1 MKKSIKIFIIF
12 IKNFIKIFTLFLT
25 VWAVVENFYTFRIR
39 REKVGI
45 GFRAVHIGDVH
56 GRLKS
61 PRAKK
66 ILPAVR
72 KCKPDIIFLTGDI
85 VSRTERDFTGLTG
98 FLGSLSSVAPV
109 YAVFGNHEQDLPE
122 DKIKEL
128 VKIYKKSGVRL
139 LRNESISVRV
149 GNSGAEITV
158 AGAEARR
165 EIYKKDGGYKNLDT
179 LSLADAEELLG
190 KRRGGR
196 VFLLSHNPMTAPA
209 FARWGADFILSGHVH
224 GGVVRIFGV
233 GLLSP
238 ERKFFPKYTKGLYRV
253 CRKKLLV
260 TSGVGKLRLFNPPEI
275 VLYT

>member
-1 MKKSIKIFIIF
+1 MKKSIKKF
-12 IKNFIKIFTLFLT
+12 IKNSIKIFTISLT
-25 VWAVVENFYTFRIR
+25 VWAVIENFYTLRIR
-39 REKVGI
+39 REKAGM
-45 GFRAVHIGDVH
+45 GFKAVHIGDVH
-56 GRLKS
+56 SRLKS
-61 PRAKK
+61 LRVKK
-66 ILPAVR
+66 ILSAVK

-85 VSRTERDFTGLTG
+85 VSRTEGDFTGLSE

-122 DKIKEL
+122 EEIEKL

-149 GNSGAEITV
+149 GNGGAEITV

-165 EIYKKDGGYKNLDT
+165 EIYKKDGSYRNLDT
-179 LSLADAEELLG
+179 LTLADAEELLG
-190 KRRGGR
+190 KRCGGR
-196 VFLLSHNPMTAPA
+196 VFLLSHNPMTATA

-238 ERKFFPKYTKGLYRV
+238 ERKFFPKYTKGLYGV
-253 CRKKLLV
+253 CGKKLLV